1 MLQRNF
7 LIWLLASLFYAY
19 QYILRVIPNIIA
31 PELIT
36 KFNISIADVGHFG
49 GLYYVGYT
57 LAHIPIGLFLDRF
70 GPKFVLPACTILTFT
85 GTLPLICFDEW
96 SYSIIGRIIVGVG
109 SSASA
114 IGIFKVASM
123 YFSQEKSARMASLS
137 IIIGLL
143 GAIYGGLPLDFLLD
157 KFGWDYVIY
166 TFSAFGCL
174 LALLLFF
181 VTPSSNV
188 QEGEIGNVFQDLKTV
203 LFNKYIILISFF
215 GGLMVGP
222 LEGFADGWAKAF
234 LCEVYQMTGDFASSL
249 SSLVFVGVGAGS
261 FFLAYFLEKYPNKH
275 YEAIIACSFAM
286 IASFLL
292 LFTQAGGVYIAL
304 PALLVIGFASGHQ
317 VVTIYKAISY
327 VNNNLVGLAT
337 AVSNMIVMVFGY
349 FFHTS
354 IAKIIDL
361 CWDRTVIQ
369 GNPVY
374 SAELLIKATSIIP
387 VCLLIAV
394 FGLLWLK
401 KQDKQSKIACG
412 KRIS

>member
-7 LIWLLASLFYAY
+7 SIWLLASLFYAY

-36 KFNISIADVGHFG
+36 KFDISIADVGQFG

-70 GPKFVLPACTILTFT
+70 GPKFVLPACIVLTFT

-123 YFSQEKSARMASLS
+123 YFLQEKSARMASLS

-143 GAIYGGLPLDFLLD
+143 GATCGGLPLDFLLD
-157 KFGWDYVIY
+157 KFGWEYVIY

-181 VTPSSNV
+181 ITPSSND
-188 QEGEIGNVFQDLKTV
+188 QEKVSVSNNMFQDLKTV
-203 LFNKYIILISFF
+203 LFNKHVVLIGFF

-222 LEGFADGWAKAF
+222 LQGFADAWAKTF
-234 LCEVYQMTGDFASSL
+234 LYEVYQMTAELASLLPSL
-249 SSLVFVGVGAGS
+249 IFVGMGAGS
-261 FFLAYFLEKYPNKH
+261 FFLAYLLEKFPNKH
-275 YEAIIACSFAM
+275 YEAIIACSLAM
-286 IASFLL
+286 VASFLL
-292 LFTQAGGVYIAL
+292 LFTQVGGLYIVL
-304 PALLVIGFASGHQ
+304 PALLVIGFASGYQ

-349 FFHTS
+349 FFHTG

-361 CWDRTVIQ
+361 CWDRAVIQ

-374 SAELLIKATSIIP
+374 SAELLIKATSVIP

-394 FGLLWLK
+394 FGFLWLK
-401 KQDKQSKIACG
+401 KQDKQS
-412 KRIS
+412 

>member
-1 MLQRNF
+1 MQRNF
-7 LIWLLASLFYAY
+7 LIWLLTSLFYAY

-36 KFNISIADVGHFG
+36 KFNISIADVGQFG

-70 GPKFVLPACTILTFT
+70 GPKFVLPACTVLTFT

-96 SYSIIGRIIVGVG
+96 SYSIIGRIIVGIG

-123 YFSQEKSARMASLS
+123 YFAQEKSARMASLS
-137 IIIGLL
+137 IIIGIL
-143 GAIYGGLPLDFLLD
+143 GGICGGLPLDFLLD
-157 KFGWDYVIY
+157 KFGWNYVIY

-174 LALLLFF
+174 LALLLFL
-181 VTPSSNV
+181 VTPESNAQ
-188 QEGEIGNVFQDLKTV
+188 QEKVSIRDLKNI
-203 LFNKYIILISFF
+203 LFNKHIILISFF

-222 LEGFADGWAKAF
+222 MQGFADGWVKAF
-234 LCEVYQMTGDFASSL
+234 FFEVYKMNEDLASSL
-249 SSLVFVGVGAGS
+249 SSVILIGMLTGS
-261 FFLAYFLEKYPNKH
+261 FSLAYLLEKYKNKH
-275 YEAIIACSFAM
+275 YEVIIACSFAM

-292 LFTQAGGVYIAL
+292 LFTQIGGLYVVL
-304 PALLVIGFASGHQ
+304 PTLFIIGFTSGYQ

-349 FFHTS
+349 FFHTG

-374 SAELLIKATSIIP
+374 SAELLIKATSVIP
-387 VCLLIAV
+387 VCLLVAV

-401 KQDKQSKIACG
+401 NKDFREVDCNK
-412 KRIS
+412 

>member
-1 MLQRNF
+1 M
-7 LIWLLASLFYAY
+7 ASLFYAY

-36 KFNISIADVGHFG
+36 KFNISITDVGQFG

-57 LAHIPIGLFLDRF
+57 LAHIPIGLALDKF
-70 GPKFVLPACTILTFT
+70 GPKFVLPICIILTFT

-96 SYSIIGRIIVGVG
+96 YYSILGRIVVGIG

-114 IGIFKVASM
+114 IGLFKVASM
-123 YFSQEKSARMASLS
+123 YFAQEKSARMASLS
-137 IIIGLL
+137 IIIGIL
-143 GAIYGGLPLDFLLD
+143 GGICGGLPLDFLLD
-157 KFGWDYVIY
+157 KFGWNYVIY

-174 LALLLFF
+174 LALLLFL
-181 VTPSSNV
+181 VTPESNAQ
-188 QEGEIGNVFQDLKTV
+188 QEKVSIRDLKNI
-203 LFNKYIILISFF
+203 LFNKHIILISFF

-222 LEGFADGWAKAF
+222 MQGFADGWVKTF
-234 LCEVYQMTGDFASSL
+234 FFEVYKMNEDLASSL
-249 SSLVFVGVGAGS
+249 SSVILIGMLIGS
-261 FFLAYFLEKYPNKH
+261 FSLAYLLEKYKNKH
-275 YEAIIACSFAM
+275 YEVIIACSFAM

-292 LFTQAGGVYIAL
+292 LFTQIGGLYVVL
-304 PALLVIGFASGHQ
+304 PTLFIIGFTSGYQ

-349 FFHTS
+349 FFHTG
-354 IAKIIDL
+354 IAKIVDL
-361 CWDRTVIQ
+361 CWDRTIIQ

-374 SAELLIKATSIIP
+374 GAELLIKATSVIP
-387 VCLLIAV
+387 VCLLVAV

-401 KQDKQSKIACG
+401 NKDFREVDCNK
-412 KRIS
+412 

>member
-1 MLQRNF
+1 MQRNF
-7 LIWLLASLFYAY
+7 LVWLLASLFYAY

-36 KFNISIADVGHFG
+36 KFNISITDVGQFG

-57 LAHIPIGLFLDRF
+57 LAHIPIGLALDKF
-70 GPKFVLPACTILTFT
+70 GPKFVLPICIILTFT

-96 SYSIIGRIIVGVG
+96 YYSILGRIVVGIG

-114 IGIFKVASM
+114 IGLFKVASM
-123 YFSQEKSARMASLS
+123 YFAQEKSARMASLS
-137 IIIGLL
+137 IIIGIL
-143 GAIYGGLPLDFLLD
+143 GGICGGLPLDFLLD
-157 KFGWDYVIY
+157 KFGWNYVIY

-174 LALLLFF
+174 LALLLFL
-181 VTPSSNV
+181 VTPESNAQ
-188 QEGEIGNVFQDLKTV
+188 QEKVSIRDLKNI
-203 LFNKYIILISFF
+203 LFNKHIILISFF

-222 LEGFADGWAKAF
+222 MQGFADGWVKTF
-234 LCEVYQMTGDFASSL
+234 FFEVYKMNEDLASSL
-249 SSLVFVGVGAGS
+249 SSVILIGMLIGS
-261 FFLAYFLEKYPNKH
+261 FSLAYLLEKYKNKH
-275 YEAIIACSFAM
+275 YEVIIACSFAM

-292 LFTQAGGVYIAL
+292 LFTQIGGLYVVL
-304 PALLVIGFASGHQ
+304 PTLFIIGFTSGYQ

-349 FFHTS
+349 FFHTG
-354 IAKIIDL
+354 IAKIVDL
-361 CWDRTVIQ
+361 CWDRTIIQ

-374 SAELLIKATSIIP
+374 GAELLIKATSVIP
-387 VCLLIAV
+387 VCLLVAV

-401 KQDKQSKIACG
+401 NKDFREVDCNK
-412 KRIS
+412 

>member
-36 KFNISIADVGHFG
+36 KFNISITDIGQFG
-49 GLYYVGYT
+49 GLYYIGYT
-57 LAHIPIGLFLDRF
+57 LAHIPVGLVLDRF
-70 GPKFVLPACTILTFT
+70 GPKFVLPACIVLTFT

-96 SYSIIGRIIVGVG
+96 YYSILGRIVVGVG

-114 IGIFKVASM
+114 IGLFKVASI
-123 YFSQEKSARMASLS
+123 YFTQEKSARMASLS
-137 IIIGLL
+137 IIIGVL
-143 GAIYGGLPLDFLLD
+143 GGICGGLPLDFLLN
-157 KFGWDYVIY
+157 KFGWNYVIY

-174 LALLLFF
+174 LALLLFL
-181 VTPSSNV
+181 VTPESNAQ
-188 QEGEIGNVFQDLKTV
+188 QEKVSIRDLKNI
-203 LFNKYIILISFF
+203 LFNKHIILISFF

-222 LEGFADGWAKAF
+222 MQGFADGWAKAF
-234 LCEVYQMTGDFASSL
+234 FFEVYKMNEDLASSL
-249 SSLVFVGVGAGS
+249 SSVILIGMLTGS
-261 FFLAYFLEKYPNKH
+261 FSLAYLLEKYKNKH
-275 YEAIIACSFAM
+275 YEVIIACSFAM
-286 IASFLL
+286 IAGFLL
-292 LFTQAGGVYIAL
+292 LFTQIGGLYVVL
-304 PALLVIGFASGHQ
+304 PTLFIIGFASGYQ
-317 VVTIYKAISY
+317 VVTIYKALSY

-337 AVSNMIVMVFGY
+337 AVSNMIVMGFGY
-349 FFHTS
+349 FFHTG
-354 IAKIIDL
+354 IAKIVDL

-401 KQDKQSKIACG
+401 KQDKQS
-412 KRIS
+412 

>member
-7 LIWLLASLFYAY
+7 LIWLLVSLFYAY

-36 KFNISIADVGHFG
+36 KFNISITDVGQFG

-57 LAHIPIGLFLDRF
+57 FAHIPVGLFFDRS
-70 GPKFVLPACTILTFT
+70 GPKLVLPICTILTFA

-96 SYSIIGRIIVGVG
+96 YYSILGRIIVGIG

-181 VTPSSNV
+181 VTPSSNA
-188 QEGEIGNVFQDLKTV
+188 QESTSDNVLQDLKTV
-203 LFNKYIILISFF
+203 LFNKHIILISFF

-234 LCEVYQMTGDFASSL
+234 LCETYQMTGDLASSL
-249 SSLVFVGVGAGS
+249 SSLMFIGMGAGA
-261 FFLAYFLEKYPNKH
+261 FFLAYLLEKFPNRH
-275 YEAIIACSFAM
+275 YEVIIACSFAM

-292 LFTQAGGVYIAL
+292 LFARAGGLYVVL
-304 PALLVIGFASGHQ
+304 PALLVIGFASGYQ
-317 VVTIYKAISY
+317 VVTIYKAIGY
-327 VNNNLVGLAT
+327 VSNNLVGLTT

-349 FFHTS
+349 FFHIG
-354 IAKIIDL
+354 IAKIVDL
-361 CWDRTVIQ
+361 YWDGMIIQ
-369 GNPVY
+369 GNPMY
-374 SAELLIKATSIIP
+374 GAGLLVKAILIIP
-387 VCLLIAV
+387 ICLLLAA
-394 FGLLWLK
+394 FGLVWLK
-401 KQDKQSKIACG
+401 KQS
-412 KRIS
+412 

>member
-36 KFNISIADVGHFG
+36 KFNISITDVGQFS

-57 LAHIPIGLFLDRF
+57 LAHIPVGLFLDRS
-70 GPKFVLPACTILTFT
+70 GPKLVLPICTILTFA

-96 SYSIIGRIIVGVG
+96 YLSILGRIIVGIG

-181 VTPSSNV
+181 VTPSNNAQANV
-188 QEGEIGNVFQDLKTV
+188 NDNILKDLKTV
-203 LFNKYIILISFF
+203 LCNKHIILISLF

-222 LEGFADGWAKAF
+222 LEGFADGWVRAF
-234 LCEVYQMTGDFASSL
+234 LCKVYKMTGDLASSL
-249 SSLVFVGVGAGS
+249 SSFVFIGFGAGA
-261 FFLAYFLEKYPNKH
+261 FFLAYLLGKCPNRH
-275 YEAIIACSFAM
+275 YEVIIACSFAM
-286 IASFLL
+286 IASFFL
-292 LFTQAGGVYIAL
+292 LFTRAGGLYVVL
-304 PALLVIGFASGHQ
+304 PALLVIGFASGYQ
-317 VVTIYKAISY
+317 VITIYKAISY

-349 FFHTS
+349 FFHVG
-354 IAKIIDL
+354 IAKIVDL
-361 CWDRTVIQ
+361 YWDGMIIQ

-374 SAELLIKATSIIP
+374 GAELLVKAISIIP
-387 VCLLIAV
+387 ICLLLAA
-394 FGLLWLK
+394 FGFVWLK
-401 KQDKQSKIACG
+401 KRS
-412 KRIS
+412 

>member
-1 MLQRNF
+1 MQRNF

-36 KFNISIADVGHFG
+36 KFNISIADVGQFG

-57 LAHIPIGLFLDRF
+57 IAHIPIGLFLDRF
-70 GPKFVLPACTILTFT
+70 GPKFVLPACTVLTFT

-96 SYSIIGRIIVGVG
+96 SYSIIGRIIVGIG

-143 GAIYGGLPLDFLLD
+143 GATCGGLPLDFLLD

-181 VTPSSNV
+181 ITPSSNDQKEV
-188 QEGEIGNVFQDLKTV
+188 SVNDNMFQDLKTV
-203 LFNKYIILISFF
+203 LFKKHVILIGFF

-222 LEGFADGWAKAF
+222 LQGFADAWAKTF
-234 LCEVYQMTGDFASSL
+234 LYEVYQITTDLASLLPSL
-249 SSLVFVGVGAGS
+249 MFVGMGAGS

-275 YEAIIACSFAM
+275 YEAIITCSFAM

-292 LFTQAGGVYIAL
+292 LFTQVGGLYIAL
-304 PALLVIGFASGHQ
+304 PALLVIGFASGYQ

-349 FFHTS
+349 FFHTG

-374 SAELLIKATSIIP
+374 SDELLIKATSIIP

-401 KQDKQSKIACG
+401 KQDEQS
-412 KRIS
+412 

>member
-19 QYILRVIPNIIA
+19 QYILRVIPNILA

-36 KFNISIADVGHFG
+36 KFNISVADVGQFG

-70 GPKFVLPACTILTFT
+70 GPKFVLPACIVLTFT

-123 YFSQEKSARMASLS
+123 YFLQEKSARMASLS

-143 GAIYGGLPLDFLLD
+143 GATCGGLPLDFLLD
-157 KFGWDYVIY
+157 KFGWEYVIY

-181 VTPSSNV
+181 ITPSSNDQKEV
-188 QEGEIGNVFQDLKTV
+188 SVNNNMFQDLKTV
-203 LFNKYIILISFF
+203 LFNKHVVLIGFF
-215 GGLMVGP
+215 GGLIVGP
-222 LEGFADGWAKAF
+222 LQGFADAWAKTF
-234 LCEVYQMTGDFASSL
+234 LYEVYQITADLASLLPSL
-249 SSLVFVGVGAGS
+249 IFVGMGAGS
-261 FFLAYFLEKYPNKH
+261 FFLAYLLEKFPNKH
-275 YEAIIACSFAM
+275 YEVIIACSLAM

-292 LFTQAGGVYIAL
+292 LFTQVGGLYIVL
-304 PALLVIGFASGHQ
+304 PALLVIGFASGYQ

-349 FFHTS
+349 FFHTG

-387 VCLLIAV
+387 ACLLIAV

-401 KQDKQSKIACG
+401 KQDKQSKIACA
-412 KRIS
+412 S

>member
-36 KFNISIADVGHFG
+36 KFNISIADVGQFG

-57 LAHIPIGLFLDRF
+57 LAHIPIGLALDKF
-70 GPKFVLPACTILTFT
+70 GPKFVLPICIILTFT

-96 SYSIIGRIIVGVG
+96 YYSILGRIVVGIG

-114 IGIFKVASM
+114 IGLFKVASM
-123 YFSQEKSARMASLS
+123 YFAQEKSARMASLS

-143 GAIYGGLPLDFLLD
+143 GATCGGLPLDFLLD

-181 VTPSSNV
+181 ITPSSNDQKEV
-188 QEGEIGNVFQDLKTV
+188 SVNDNMFQDLKTV
-203 LFNKYIILISFF
+203 LFNKHVILIGFF

-222 LEGFADGWAKAF
+222 LQGFADAWAKTF
-234 LCEVYQMTGDFASSL
+234 LYEVYQITTDLASLLPSL
-249 SSLVFVGVGAGS
+249 MFVGMGAGS

-275 YEAIIACSFAM
+275 YEAIITCSFAM

-292 LFTQAGGVYIAL
+292 LFTQVGGLYIAL
-304 PALLVIGFASGHQ
+304 PALLVIGFASGYQ

-349 FFHTS
+349 FFHTG

-374 SAELLIKATSIIP
+374 SAELLIKATSVIP
-387 VCLLIAV
+387 VCLLVAV

-401 KQDKQSKIACG
+401 NKDFREVDCNK
-412 KRIS
+412 

>member
-36 KFNISIADVGHFG
+36 KFNISIADVGQFG
-49 GLYYVGYT
+49 GIYYIGYT
-57 LAHIPIGLFLDRF
+57 LAHIPIGILLDRF
-70 GPKFVLPACTILTFT
+70 GPKFVLPACIVLTFT

-96 SYSIIGRIIVGVG
+96 SYSIIGRIIVGIG

-114 IGIFKVASM
+114 IGLFKVASM

-143 GAIYGGLPLDFLLD
+143 GGICGGLPLDFLLN
-157 KFGWDYVIY
+157 KFGWSCVFYI
-166 TFSAFGCL
+166 FSAFGCL

-181 VTPSSNV
+181 VTPSINTQ
-188 QEGEIGNVFQDLKTV
+188 QEKVSIKDLKTV
-203 LFNKYIILISFF
+203 FFNKHIILISFF
-215 GGLMVGP
+215 GGLMVGTM
-222 LEGFADGWAKAF
+222 EGFADGWAKAF
-234 LCEVYQMTGDFASSL
+234 FFEVYEISEDLASSL
-249 SSLVFVGVGAGS
+249 TSVILIGMLTGS
-261 FFLAYFLEKYPNKH
+261 FSLAYLLEKYKNKH

-286 IASFLL
+286 IAGFLL
-292 LFTQAGGVYIAL
+292 LFTQIGGLYIAL
-304 PALLVIGFASGHQ
+304 PALFIIGFASGYQ
-317 VVTIYKAISY
+317 VVTIYKALSY

-337 AVSNMIVMVFGY
+337 AVSNMIIMVFGY
-349 FFHTS
+349 FFHTG

-361 CWDRTVIQ
+361 YWDRTVIQ
-369 GNPVY
+369 ENPVY

-387 VCLLIAV
+387 ACLLIAI
-394 FGLLWLK
+394 FGFMWLK
-401 KQDKQSKIACG
+401 KQDKQLT
-412 KRIS
+412 

>member
-1 MLQRNF
+1 M
-7 LIWLLASLFYAY
+7 IWLLASLFYAY

-36 KFNISIADVGHFG
+36 KFNIGIADVGQFS

-57 LAHIPIGLFLDRF
+57 LAHIPVGLFLDRS
-70 GPKFVLPACTILTFT
+70 GPKLVLPICIVLTFA

-96 SYSIIGRIIVGVG
+96 YLSILGRIIVGVG

-123 YFSQEKSARMASLS
+123 CFPKEKSAKMASLS

-174 LALLLFF
+174 LALSLFLI
-181 VTPSSNV
+181 TPGNDARENVDSN
-188 QEGEIGNVFQDLKTV
+188 ILQDLKTV
-203 LFNKYIILISFF
+203 LCNKYIILISFF

-222 LEGFADGWAKAF
+222 LEGFADGWARTF
-234 LCEVYQMTGDFASSL
+234 LCEVYQMTEDLASSL
-249 SSLVFVGVGAGS
+249 SSFVFIGFGAGA
-261 FFLAYFLEKYPNKH
+261 FFLAYLLEKYPNKH
-275 YEAIIACSFAM
+275 YEVIIACSLAM

-292 LFTQAGGVYIAL
+292 LFTQKGGLYVVL
-304 PALLVIGFASGHQ
+304 PTLLVIGFASGYQ
-317 VVTIYKAISY
+317 VITIYKAISY
-327 VNNNLVGLAT
+327 VSTNLVGLAT

-349 FFHTS
+349 FFHVG
-354 IAKIIDL
+354 IAKIVDL
-361 CWDRTVIQ
+361 YWDKTVVQ

-374 SAELLIKATSIIP
+374 GAKLLIEAMSIIP
-387 VCLLIAV
+387 VSLLLAV
-394 FGLLWLK
+394 FGFMWLR
-401 KQDKQSKIACG
+401 
-412 KRIS
+412 KRS

>member
-1 MLQRNF
+1 MLQRNL

-31 PELIT
+31 SELIT
-36 KFNISIADVGHFG
+36 KFNISVTDVGQFG

-57 LAHIPIGLFLDRF
+57 LAHIPVGLFLDRS
-70 GPKFVLPACTILTFT
+70 GPKLVLPICTILTFA
-85 GTLPLICFDEW
+85 GILPLICFDEW
-96 SYSIIGRIIVGVG
+96 YYSILGRIIVGIG

-166 TFSAFGCL
+166 NFSAFGCL

-181 VTPSSNV
+181 VTPSSNA
-188 QEGEIGNVFQDLKTV
+188 QESASDNVLQDLKTV
-203 LFNKYIILISFF
+203 LFNKHIILISFF

-234 LCEVYQMTGDFASSL
+234 LCEVNQMTEDLASSL
-249 SSLVFVGVGAGS
+249 SSLIFIGMGSGA
-261 FFLAYFLEKYPNKH
+261 FFLSYLLEKCPNRH
-275 YEAIIACSFAM
+275 YEVIIACSFAM

-292 LFTQAGGVYIAL
+292 LFTRAGGLYVVL
-304 PALLVIGFASGHQ
+304 PALLAIGFSSGYQ
-317 VVTIYKAISY
+317 VITIYKAISY

-349 FFHTS
+349 FFHVG
-354 IAKIIDL
+354 IAKIVDL
-361 CWDRTVIQ
+361 YWDGMIIQ

-374 SAELLIKATSIIP
+374 SAGLLIKAISIIP
-387 VCLLIAV
+387 ICLLLAA
-394 FGLLWLK
+394 FGFMWLK
-401 KQDKQSKIACG
+401 KRS
-412 KRIS
+412 

>member
-1 MLQRNF
+1 MQRNF

-36 KFNISIADVGHFG
+36 KFNISIADVGQFG

-57 LAHIPIGLFLDRF
+57 IAHIPIGLFLDRF
-70 GPKFVLPACTILTFT
+70 GPKFVLPACTVLTFT

-96 SYSIIGRIIVGVG
+96 SYSIIGRIIVGIG

-143 GAIYGGLPLDFLLD
+143 GATCGGLPLDFLLD

-181 VTPSSNV
+181 ITPSSNDQKEV
-188 QEGEIGNVFQDLKTV
+188 SVNDNMFQDLKTV
-203 LFNKYIILISFF
+203 LFNKHVILIGFF

-222 LEGFADGWAKAF
+222 LQGFADAWAKTF
-234 LCEVYQMTGDFASSL
+234 LYEVYQITTDLASLLPSL
-249 SSLVFVGVGAGS
+249 MFVGMGAGS

-275 YEAIIACSFAM
+275 YEAIITCSFAM

-292 LFTQAGGVYIAL
+292 LFTQVGGLYIAL
-304 PALLVIGFASGHQ
+304 PALLVIGFASGYQ

-349 FFHTS
+349 FFHTG

-374 SAELLIKATSIIP
+374 SDELLIKATSIIP

-401 KQDKQSKIACG
+401 KQDEQS
-412 KRIS
+412 

>member
-19 QYILRVIPNIIA
+19 QYILRVVPNIIA

-36 KFNISIADVGHFG
+36 RFNISITDVGQFG

-70 GPKFVLPACTILTFT
+70 GPKIVLPACIILTFT
-85 GTLPLICFDEW
+85 GTLPLICFDGW
-96 SYSIIGRIIVGVG
+96 YYSILGRIIVGVG

-114 IGIFKVASM
+114 IGLFKVASM

-137 IIIGLL
+137 IIIGLS

-157 KFGWDYVIY
+157 KFGWSFVIY

-174 LALLLFF
+174 LALLLFLI
-181 VTPSSNV
+181 TPSSNAE
-188 QEGEIGNVFQDLKTV
+188 QEKVSIQGLKTV
-203 LFNKYIILISFF
+203 FFNKHIILISFF

-222 LEGFADGWAKAF
+222 LEGFADGWIKSF
-234 LCEVYQMTGDFASSL
+234 LCEVYQMTEDLASSL
-249 SSLVFVGVGAGS
+249 SSVIFIGMGAGS
-261 FFLAYFLEKYPNKH
+261 FSLAYLLEKYKDRH
-275 YEAIIACSFAM
+275 YEIIIICSFAM

-292 LFTQAGGVYIAL
+292 LFTQVGGLYVVL
-304 PALLVIGFASGHQ
+304 PALLVIGFASGYQ

-327 VNNNLVGLAT
+327 VNNNLLGITT

-349 FFHTS
+349 FFHTG
-354 IAKIIDL
+354 IAKIVGL
-361 CWDRTVIQ
+361 CWDKTVIQ
-369 GNPVY
+369 GSPVY
-374 SAELLIKATSIIP
+374 GAGLLIKAASIIP

-401 KQDKQSKIACG
+401 KQDQQS
-412 KRIS
+412 

>member
-7 LIWLLASLFYAY
+7 LVWLLASLFYSY

-36 KFNISIADVGHFG
+36 KFNISITDVGQFG

-57 LAHIPIGLFLDRF
+57 LAHIPIGLALDKF
-70 GPKFVLPACTILTFT
+70 GPKFVLPICIILTFT

-96 SYSIIGRIIVGVG
+96 YYSILGRIVVGIG

-114 IGIFKVASM
+114 IGLFKVASM
-123 YFSQEKSARMASLS
+123 YFAQEKSARMASLS
-137 IIIGLL
+137 IIIGIL
-143 GAIYGGLPLDFLLD
+143 GGICGGLPLDFLLD
-157 KFGWDYVIY
+157 KFGWNYVIY

-174 LALLLFF
+174 LALLLFL
-181 VTPSSNV
+181 VTPESNAQ
-188 QEGEIGNVFQDLKTV
+188 QEKVSIRDLKNI
-203 LFNKYIILISFF
+203 LFNKHIILISFF

-222 LEGFADGWAKAF
+222 MQGFADGWVKTF
-234 LCEVYQMTGDFASSL
+234 FFEVYKMNEDLASSL
-249 SSLVFVGVGAGS
+249 SSVILIGMLIGS
-261 FFLAYFLEKYPNKH
+261 FSLAYLLEKYKNKH
-275 YEAIIACSFAM
+275 YEVIIACSFAM

-292 LFTQAGGVYIAL
+292 LFTQIGGLYVVL
-304 PALLVIGFASGHQ
+304 PTLFIIGFTSGYQ

-349 FFHTS
+349 FFHTG
-354 IAKIIDL
+354 IAKIVDL
-361 CWDRTVIQ
+361 CWDRTIIQ

-374 SAELLIKATSIIP
+374 GAELLIKATSVIP
-387 VCLLIAV
+387 VCLLVAV

-401 KQDKQSKIACG
+401 NKDFREVDCNK
-412 KRIS
+412 

>member
-31 PELIT
+31 PGLIT
-36 KFNISIADVGHFG
+36 KFNIGIADVGQFS

-70 GPKFVLPACTILTFT
+70 GPKFVLPACIVLTFT

-96 SYSIIGRIIVGVG
+96 YYSILGRIIVGIG

-143 GAIYGGLPLDFLLD
+143 GAIYGGLPLDFLLN
-157 KFGWDYVIY
+157 KFGWNYVIY

-181 VTPSSNV
+181 ITPSV
-188 QEGEIGNVFQDLKTV
+188 KAQESTNDNVFQNLKTV
-203 LFNKYIILISFF
+203 LFNKHVILIGFF

-222 LEGFADGWAKAF
+222 LQGFADAWAKTF
-234 LCEVYQMTGDFASSL
+234 LYEVYQMTADLASL
-249 SSLVFVGVGAGS
+249 LPSLVFIGFGVGA
-261 FFLAYFLEKYPNKH
+261 FFLAYLLEKYPNKH
-275 YEAIIACSFAM
+275 YEVIIACSFAM
-286 IASFLL
+286 ITSFLL
-292 LFTQAGGVYIAL
+292 LFTQVGGLYVVL
-304 PALLVIGFASGHQ
+304 PALLVIGFASGYQ
-317 VVTIYKAISY
+317 IVTLYKALSY
-327 VNNNLVGLAT
+327 VNNNLIGLTT

-349 FFHTS
+349 LFHTG
-354 IAKIIDL
+354 IAKIVDL
-361 CWDRTVIQ
+361 YWDRAVIQ
-369 GNPVY
+369 GNPIY
-374 SAELLIKATSIIP
+374 GTKLLIEAMSIIP
-387 VCLLIAV
+387 VCLLLAV
-394 FGLLWLK
+394 FGFMWLK
-401 KQDKQSKIACG
+401 KQS
-412 KRIS
+412 

>member
-1 MLQRNF
+1 M
-7 LIWLLASLFYAY
+7 
-19 QYILRVIPNIIA
+19 IPNIIA

-36 KFNISIADVGHFG
+36 KFNISIADVGQFG

-57 LAHIPIGLFLDRF
+57 IAHIPIGLFLDRF
-70 GPKFVLPACTILTFT
+70 GPKFVLPACTVLTFT

-96 SYSIIGRIIVGVG
+96 SYSIIGRIIVGIG

-143 GAIYGGLPLDFLLD
+143 GATCGGLPLDFLLD

-181 VTPSSNV
+181 ITPSSNDQKEV
-188 QEGEIGNVFQDLKTV
+188 SVNDNMFQDLKTV
-203 LFNKYIILISFF
+203 LFNKHVILIGFF

-222 LEGFADGWAKAF
+222 LQGFADAWAKTF
-234 LCEVYQMTGDFASSL
+234 LYEVYQITTDLASLLPSL
-249 SSLVFVGVGAGS
+249 MFVGMGAGS

-275 YEAIIACSFAM
+275 YEAIITCSFAM

-292 LFTQAGGVYIAL
+292 LFTQVGGLYIAL
-304 PALLVIGFASGHQ
+304 PALLVIGFASGYQ

-349 FFHTS
+349 FFHTG

-374 SAELLIKATSIIP
+374 SDELLIKATSIIP

-401 KQDKQSKIACG
+401 KQDEQS
-412 KRIS
+412 